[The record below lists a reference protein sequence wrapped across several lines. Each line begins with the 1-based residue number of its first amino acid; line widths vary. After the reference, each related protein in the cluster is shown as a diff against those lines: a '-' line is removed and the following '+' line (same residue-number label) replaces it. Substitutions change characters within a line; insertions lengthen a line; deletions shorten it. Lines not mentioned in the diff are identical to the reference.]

1 MSKKARE
8 GVTRYLLLST
18 RKASGEISAAE
29 LVEMEQILENLGIS
43 KEEAIKAA
51 TSLLLGEFEV

>member
-1 MSKKARE
+1 
-8 GVTRYLLLST
+8 VTRYLLLST